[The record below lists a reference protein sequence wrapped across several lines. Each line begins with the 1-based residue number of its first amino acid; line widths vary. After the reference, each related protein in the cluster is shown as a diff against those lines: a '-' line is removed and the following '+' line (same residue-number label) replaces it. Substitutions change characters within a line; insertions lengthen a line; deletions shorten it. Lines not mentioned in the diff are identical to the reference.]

1 MSFDPNAAA
10 GADSGIYGL
19 EIGPDAAAA
28 HVLPVPF
35 DATASYGKGAADGP
49 AAVLRASRQVD
60 LLDLVGGSP
69 WRRGIWMAPLDARVQ
84 GWNALA
90 AEAASAGDAERVNA
104 LMDELNA
111 WVEERAEAALQRG
124 KLVATLGGDHSVPF
138 GAIAAHARAYPGM
151 GILHLDA
158 HADLRA
164 AYEGYT
170 WSHASIFRNVVERL
184 DGVANVVQIG
194 VRDLCDEELEL
205 IRGSNGRLR
214 TLFDHEWAAARL
226 AGQDLIALARR
237 TLEPLPKDVYVSF
250 DVDGLDPTLCPGTGT
265 PVPGGFLWH
274 EAMLWLSELALSGR
288 RIVGLDL
295 TEVSPGPAGAGGDSW
310 DAVVGARLLYRML
323 GFALRTRPEAG

>member
-1 MSFDPNAAA
+1 
-10 GADSGIYGL
+10 
-19 EIGPDAAAA
+19 
-28 HVLPVPF
+28 
-35 DATASYGKGAADGP
+35 
-49 AAVLRASRQVD
+49 
-60 LLDLVGGSP
+60 
-69 WRRGIWMAPLDARVQ
+69 
-84 GWNALA
+84 
-90 AEAASAGDAERVNA
+90 
-104 LMDELNA
+104 MDELNA
-111 WVEERAEAALQRG
+111 WVEERAEATLRRG

-138 GAIAAHARAYPGM
+138 GAIAAHSRAFPGM
-151 GILHLDA
+151 GILHVDA

-170 WSHASIFRNVVERL
+170 WSHASILRNVIERL

>member
-10 GADSGIYGL
+10 GEESGIYGL
-19 EIGPDAAAA
+19 ETGPDEAAA

-60 LLDLVGGSP
+60 LLDLVAGSP
-69 WRRGIWMAPLDARVQ
+69 WRRGLWMAPIDGTIV

-90 AEAASAGDAERVNA
+90 TRAADEGDVDEVNRIMDA
-104 LMDELNA
+104 LNV
-111 WVEERAEAALQRG
+111 WVEERTVEALARG

-138 GAIAAHARAYPGM
+138 GALRAHARAFPGL
-151 GILHLDA
+151 GVLHVDA

-164 AYEGYT
+164 AYGGYT
-170 WSHASIFRNVVERL
+170 FSHASIMHNVVERL
-184 DGVANVVQIG
+184 DAVATVVQIG
-194 VRDLCDEELEL
+194 VRDLCDEELAL
-205 IRGSNGRLR
+205 IEGSEGRVR
-214 TLFDHEWAAARL
+214 TLFDHEWAEARL
-226 AGQDLIALARR
+226 AGEDLVALVRR
-237 TLEPLPKDVYVSF
+237 TLAPLPKDVYVSF

-274 EAMLWLSELALSGR
+274 EAMLWLSELSLSGR

-295 TEVSPGPAGAGGDSW
+295 CEVSPGAATAGGDSW

-323 GFALRTRPEAG
+323 GFALRTRPEAS